1 MGAATSE
8 RKITLPL
15 DVDSTE
21 LRLWIFSCF
30 NSWPS
35 SGQELARLLFRV
47 AARLHELTVEH
58 QAAYPPPVEE
68 GGAAP
73 EPYAPP
79 TPEEKNAMFAGADP
93 AMSACRNGIIS
104 VITARCAK
112 DKCASGAEKAAAKQ
126 SELQATASAL
136 LAALLEAC
144 SSDARFS
151 HLKESPYIKEDRLAY
166 NVITDDMVKNIWCI
180 PGVRLLFDII
190 DTVTRQKLTVT
201 TSVSALFDTP
211 SVWLSL
217 AEHRDKIG
225 PPLRALGASRLPTA
239 SALITHLEAL
249 SIANF
254 VTTCANGAELPQSYR
269 EAYQLGAN
277 DLSDILAK
285 DPTPITVETM
295 NKICEKIRRAL
306 EDRKLAPKPTPS
318 AKLARFEPTKTGAP
332 RQARESRGRGN
343 GRRGRGG
350 GSRGGDRR
358 VDRDPN
364 SIQCNVC
371 AQFGHGWLVCPK
383 GNKEMQKKEVARRA
397 EQDARNAS
405 RALRRTEGKDEV
417 VSEDEEQYEDG
428 DETAASVN
436 HEQYSVGSFSFF
448 IPVPTCTHAEPVH
461 CPPSY
466 ALDMAR
472 SLCTRKSTKIYP
484 LPLVP
489 PQHAPTPSPISEELW
504 SVTRIVPPTRIPLL
518 HPPDHIT
525 ILSSTREALCS
536 NNKLLT
542 VRSPE
547 HGDSIV
553 HMYPVQCVLKSDA
566 GAVIDTGAQRS
577 AAKHS
582 DEILQRTN
590 TSHSM
595 QGAFGQPAAYHNER
609 YSDGMLNG
617 GYSRNSSDPRNTR
630 RISLRSPPF

>member
-30 NSWPS
+30 NNWPS

-112 DKCASGAEKAAAKQ
+112 DKCAGNAEKAAAKQ

-277 DLSDILAK
+277 DLSDILAN

-295 NKICEKIRRAL
+295 NKICEKIRRAM
-306 EDRKLAPKPTPS
+306 EDRKLASKSQRHRPSWLVLNQQRKVLPGKPAS
-318 AKLARFEPTKTGAP
+318 LVVEAMEGGVVGKDLGE
-332 RQARESRGRGN
+332 EI
-343 GRRGRGG
+343 G
-350 GSRGGDRR
+350 GSTETRTLSSVTCVLNSGTGG
-358 VDRDPN
+358 
-364 SIQCNVC
+364 S
-371 AQFGHGWLVCPK
+371 F
-383 GNKEMQKKEVARRA
+383 ARR
-397 EQDARNAS
+397 ETKRC
-405 RALRRTEGKDEV
+405 RR
-417 VSEDEEQYEDG
+417 
-428 DETAASVN
+428 
-436 HEQYSVGSFSFF
+436 
-448 IPVPTCTHAEPVH
+448 
-461 CPPSY
+461 
-466 ALDMAR
+466 
-472 SLCTRKSTKIYP
+472 RKSPAELKR
-484 LPLVP
+484 
-489 PQHAPTPSPISEELW
+489 TPAMRHVLSGGQRER
-504 SVTRIVPPTRIPLL
+504 TR
-518 HPPDHIT
+518 
-525 ILSSTREALCS
+525 
-536 NNKLLT
+536 
-542 VRSPE
+542 
-547 HGDSIV
+547 
-553 HMYPVQCVLKSDA
+553 
-566 GAVIDTGAQRS
+566 
-577 AAKHS
+577 
-582 DEILQRTN
+582 
-590 TSHSM
+590 
-595 QGAFGQPAAYHNER
+595 
-609 YSDGMLNG
+609 
-617 GYSRNSSDPRNTR
+617 
-630 RISLRSPPF
+630 

>member
-30 NSWPS
+30 NNWPS

-112 DKCASGAEKAAAKQ
+112 DKCAGNAEKAAAKQ
-126 SELQATASAL
+126 SELQATASAI

-201 TSVSALFDTP
+201 SSVSALFDTP

-318 AKLARFEPTKTGAP
+318 AKLARFNQQRKVLPGKPASLVVEAMEGGVVG
-332 RQARESRGRGN
+332 EDLGEEI
-343 GRRGRGG
+343 G
-350 GSRGGDRR
+350 GSTETRTLSSVTCVLNSGTGG
-358 VDRDPN
+358 
-364 SIQCNVC
+364 S
-371 AQFGHGWLVCPK
+371 F
-383 GNKEMQKKEVARRA
+383 ARRETKRCRRRKLPA
-397 EQDARNAS
+397 ELD
-405 RALRRTEGKDEV
+405 RTPAMRHVLSGGQRE
-417 VSEDEEQYEDG
+417 
-428 DETAASVN
+428 
-436 HEQYSVGSFSFF
+436 
-448 IPVPTCTHAEPVH
+448 
-461 CPPSY
+461 
-466 ALDMAR
+466 R
-472 SLCTRKSTKIYP
+472 TR
-484 LPLVP
+484 
-489 PQHAPTPSPISEELW
+489 
-504 SVTRIVPPTRIPLL
+504 
-518 HPPDHIT
+518 
-525 ILSSTREALCS
+525 
-536 NNKLLT
+536 
-542 VRSPE
+542 
-547 HGDSIV
+547 
-553 HMYPVQCVLKSDA
+553 
-566 GAVIDTGAQRS
+566 
-577 AAKHS
+577 
-582 DEILQRTN
+582 
-590 TSHSM
+590 
-595 QGAFGQPAAYHNER
+595 
-609 YSDGMLNG
+609 
-617 GYSRNSSDPRNTR
+617 
-630 RISLRSPPF
+630 